1 MDDQTAT
8 LTALSIAPA
17 ADMPTENTTDAT
29 RGEPI
34 VIRAMK
40 RKAELEAAL
49 AMLPTEDTRARSDI
63 EHVLGSFEAL
73 LTGDL
78 TALSN
83 VTASDLSR
91 LLERNK
97 HLAETSPQ
105 MNASPADTFVEP
117 TNADR

>member
-1 MDDQTAT
+1 
-8 LTALSIAPA
+8 
-17 ADMPTENTTDAT
+17 MPTENTTDAT

-40 RKAELEAAL
+40 RTAELQAAL
-49 AMLPTEDTRARSDI
+49 AMLPAEDTRARSDI
-63 EHVLGSFEAL
+63 EQVLGSFEAL

-78 TALSN
+78 TAISN

-97 HLAETSPQ
+97 HLAEPS
-105 MNASPADTFVEP
+105 A
-117 TNADR
+117 R